1 LNLLREHGTTGTDQ
15 QDATMTELDPQSLR
29 GNWSYPTAIRFGA
42 GRIAELP
49 EACAALGMKRPLLVT
64 DPGLAG
70 HAVGERVLAIARADL
85 EVGLFADIHPNPTG
99 ADVDAGIAAFR
110 KGGHD
115 GVIALGGGSALDGA
129 KAVAFM
135 VAQERP
141 IWDFEDRGDNW
152 RRAVT
157 AGLAPVV
164 AVPTTAGTG
173 SEVGRAS
180 VITDQST
187 HAKCIIYHPR
197 MLPGQV
203 IADPELTL
211 GLPPRLTA
219 WTGIDALSHSLEAF
233 CAPGFHP
240 LADGIATEAIRL
252 IHRWLPAAVED
263 GSNLTARAHMLAA
276 ASMGAIAF
284 QKGLGAMHALAHP
297 IGGLLDRHHGLT
309 IAVVMPYVLATNR
322 PAIEQRMARL
332 AGTLGLPQAD
342 FDGLLGWLLQL
353 RRDLEIPH
361 ELGALGVTEEHV
373 AVLAPRAAADP
384 SAGGNPRALDEAGY
398 AALYR
403 RAIEGSLLAVP

>member
-1 LNLLREHGTTGTDQ
+1 
-15 QDATMTELDPQSLR
+15 MTEPDPKSLR
-29 GNWSYPTAIRFGA
+29 GDWSYPTAIRFGP
-42 GRIAELP
+42 GRIAELAD
-49 EACAALGMKRPLLVT
+49 ACAALGMARPLLVT

-70 HAVGERVLAIARADL
+70 HALGERVLAVARAGMD
-85 EVGLFADIHPNPTG
+85 VGLFADIRPNPTG
-99 ADVDAGIAAFR
+99 ADVAAGVEAFR
-110 KGGHD
+110 RGGYD
-115 GVIALGGGSALDGA
+115 GVIALGGGSALDAA
-129 KAVAFM
+129 KAIAFM
-135 VAQERP
+135 VPQQRP
-141 IWDFEDRGDNW
+141 IWDFEDRGDHW

-173 SEVGRAS
+173 SEVGRAA
-180 VITDQST
+180 VIINQDS

-211 GLPPRLTA
+211 GLPAHLTA
-219 WTGIDALSHSLEAF
+219 WTGIDALSHSLEAL

-252 IHRWLPAAVED
+252 IHRWLPVAVRD
-263 GSNLTARAHMLAA
+263 GSNLVARGKMLAA

-309 IAVVMPYVLATNR
+309 IAIVMPYVLVTNR
-322 PAIEQRMARL
+322 PAIEQTTARL
-332 AGTLGLPQAD
+332 AGVLGLPQAD
-342 FDGLLGWLLQL
+342 FDGLLGWVL
-353 RRDLEIPH
+353 RLRSDLEIPH
-361 ELGALGVTEEHV
+361 DLTALGVTEEHV
-373 AVLAPRAAADP
+373 AMLAPRAAADP
-384 SAGGNPRALDEAGY
+384 SAGGNPLPLDEAGY

-403 RAIEGSLLAVP
+403 QAMSGALLAAP